1 MRFRAIILFFIT
13 LIIAGCSKEKSS
25 IQTKI
30 IGHAGSGMTQWSGL
44 FVDNSLEGIKYA
56 LSLDNCYGVEID
68 ISISADSTLWL
79 FHDSELS
86 DRTNGQGCVRNA
98 TDEYLSGL
106 HYKTLHQEKL
116 VKLKDVLFLNSN
128 KEIILDGKNYS
139 QCQQSDIDY
148 GLIKRCF
155 EKLGPLPENVAVNIS
170 TMKLYAYLKDLGFP
184 LILKIDNISQVTSAL
199 DKEEV
204 VGFMFEASKI
214 TKEEICFLQDKN
226 YKVYLYEVRSIARLK
241 KELKKQPDYILV
253 DDLLNSVI
261 VL

>member
-1 MRFRAIILFFIT
+1 
-13 LIIAGCSKEKSS
+13 
-25 IQTKI
+25 
-30 IGHAGSGMTQWSGL
+30 
-44 FVDNSLEGIKYA
+44 
-56 LSLDNCYGVEID
+56 
-68 ISISADSTLWL
+68 
-79 FHDSELS
+79 
-86 DRTNGQGCVRNA
+86 
-98 TDEYLSGL
+98 
-106 HYKTLHQEKL
+106 
-116 VKLKDVLFLNSN
+116 
-128 KEIILDGKNYS
+128 
-139 QCQQSDIDY
+139 
-148 GLIKRCF
+148 
-155 EKLGPLPENVAVNIS
+155 
-170 TMKLYAYLKDLGFP
+170 MKLYAYLKDLGFP